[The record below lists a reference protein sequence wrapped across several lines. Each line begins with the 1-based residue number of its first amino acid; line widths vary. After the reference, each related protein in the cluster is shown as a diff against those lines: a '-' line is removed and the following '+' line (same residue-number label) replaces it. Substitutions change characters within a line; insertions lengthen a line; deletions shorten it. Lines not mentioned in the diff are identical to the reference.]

1 MASSAA
7 VMVRA
12 SQEST
17 NVTVWQTA
25 QMVPMREIAVS
36 LLQGGSPPPFF
47 FFFISGSCGI
57 LINLLRLR
65 GSLTDRMDHNMLLVV
80 RG

>member
-36 LLQGGSPPPFF
+36 LLQGGSPHFF
-47 FFFISGSCGI
+47 FLISGSCGI